1 MDTAALSS
9 TLLTK
14 WTLVLT
20 IVLTI
25 VHFASAGAVT
35 IHALLRKRDVPAA
48 IGWIGMAWLSP
59 FFGALLYFAFG
70 INRVKRRAQRLRGPE
85 TGPTTRSAADSKAR
99 IAGHSLLLAVEKI
112 TGLKSETGSV
122 TAIFDSGDEAY
133 PRMLEAIDGAKTS
146 IAFATFIFRTDH
158 LGETFIQAL
167 IRAHERGVAVRVLID
182 GFGGGFLRSA
192 AYHRLRMGGVPAARY
207 LHSMLPWKMP
217 LLDLR
222 LHKKILVVDGETA
235 FVGGLNIG
243 GENLLATQPK
253 EPVRDIHF
261 RIKGPVVRQISE
273 SFQDDWTFT
282 TSEVLD
288 GPARLSETHDTQGAP
303 ARAIGSGPDQSV
315 DQLVLV
321 LLSAINSAKSSIRI
335 ATPYFL
341 PDEQVITALQLAALR
356 GVCVNLVMPAI
367 NNHRLMGWAARAHI
381 RPLLKMGCRLWR
393 SPPPFDHSK
402 LMTVDDSWCL
412 IGSANWDA
420 RSLRLNFELTVEF
433 HDGDLAQ
440 RLSRIIDSKCIE
452 PITLPEIDARWGIV
466 KIRDAAARLLMP
478 YL

>member
-9 TLLTK
+9 ILLSNGTLA
-14 WTLVLT
+14 LT
-20 IVLTI
+20 IL
-25 VHFASAGAVT
+25 HFASAGAVT
-35 IHALLRKRDVPAA
+35 IHALMRKRDVPAA
-48 IGWIGMAWLSP
+48 IGWIGLAWLSP

-70 INRVKRRAQRLRGPE
+70 INRVKRRAQRLRGPDSG
-85 TGPTTRSAADSKAR
+85 TPRSSSGRRTSA
-99 IAGHSLLLAVEKI
+99 AGHSLLVAVEKI
-112 TGLKSETGSV
+112 TGTPSEPGRV

-133 PRMLEAIDGAKTS
+133 PEMLAAIEAAQTS

-158 LGETFIQAL
+158 LGEQFIDAFT
-167 IRAHERGVAVRVLID
+167 RAHQRGVAVRVLID

-192 AYHRLRMGGVPAARY
+192 AYHRLRLAGVPAARY
-207 LHSMLPWKMP
+207 LHSIVPWKMP

-222 LHKKILVVDGETA
+222 LHKKILVIDAETA

-243 GENLLATQPK
+243 AENLLATQPK

-261 RIKGPVVRQISE
+261 RVEGPVVTQITE
-273 SFQDDWTFT
+273 SFQDDWSFT
-282 TSEVLD
+282 TSEVLA
-288 GPARLSETHDTQGAP
+288 GPTWFKDAVDRKGAP

-321 LLSAINSAKSSIRI
+321 LLSAINGAKSTIRI

-367 NNHRLMGWAARAHI
+367 NNHRLMGWAARAHV
-381 RPLLKMGCRLWR
+381 RPLLKTGCRLWR

-440 RLSRIIDSKCIE
+440 TLSRIIDAKCIE
-452 PITLPEIDARWGIV
+452 PITLAEIDARWGLV